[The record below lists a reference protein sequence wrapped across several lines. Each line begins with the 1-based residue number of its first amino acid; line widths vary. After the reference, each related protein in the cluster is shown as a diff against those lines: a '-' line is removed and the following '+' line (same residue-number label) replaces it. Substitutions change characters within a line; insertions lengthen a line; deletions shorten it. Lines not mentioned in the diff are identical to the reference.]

1 MRRAIALLAVA
12 ALVGSLPALAQPKPT
27 RRGFSIAIT
36 EPRNDEFVLGKAKIA
51 AEVKI
56 ESPDDLDRVEFAV
69 GDKVVFVD
77 RAAPF
82 EFVFDFGPE
91 TRSYVIRATAWHREG
106 LSVSDTIV
114 TRKVVG
120 LQIEEVNRVLLWA
133 TAETKAKQ
141 PIAGLKREQFRVLE
155 DGEEQT
161 ILDFYPEDRPITLAL
176 LLDSSGS
183 IRDAL
188 DDVHEGALGFIDQLK
203 DDDRAL
209 VIDFDD
215 KVFLIQDLTSDKA
228 ALKDAAS
235 STEAIGD
242 TAIYD
247 ALHAAF
253 RKLRGIDGRKAIVLL
268 TDGDDTSSQ
277 FPFYRVL
284 EEAKTQDV
292 LIYAIGLGPSVRKG
306 ALKEFCDATG
316 GRAFFA
322 DKAKELAAAYKAI
335 ADELRAQ
342 YYLSYQSSLKEYDG
356 RWVKIEVRSTVP
368 DVEVRAKR
376 GYFAVRTGET
386 VKQAQDAKKPKK

>member
-1 MRRAIALLAVA
+1 MRRATALLAIA
-12 ALVGSLPALAQPKPT
+12 ALAAPLPALAQGKPE

-36 EPRNDEFVLGKAKIA
+36 EPKNDDFVLGKAKIA

-56 ESPDDLDRVEFAV
+56 DSPSDLDRVEFAV
-69 GDKVVFVD
+69 GGKVVFVD

-91 TRSYVIRATAWHREG
+91 TRSYVIRATAWHRDG
-106 LSVSDTIV
+106 ISTSDTVV

-133 TAETKAKQ
+133 TVETKAKQ
-141 PIAGLKREQFRVLE
+141 PMAGLTREQFRVLE
-155 DGEEQT
+155 DGVEQT
-161 ILDFYPEDRPITLAL
+161 LLDFYPEDRPITLAL

-183 IRDAL
+183 IREAL
-188 DDVHEGALGFIDQLK
+188 ADVHEGALGFIDELK
-203 DDDRAL
+203 AEDRAL

-215 KVFLIQDLTSDKA
+215 KVYLLQDLTSDKA
-228 ALKDAAS
+228 ALREAAS
-235 STEAIGD
+235 STEALGD

-277 FPFYRVL
+277 FPFERVL

-306 ALKEFCDATG
+306 PLKEFTDATG
-316 GRAFFA
+316 GRAYFV
-322 DKAKELAAAYKAI
+322 DKAKELVAAYKAI
-335 ADELRAQ
+335 AAELRAQ
-342 YYLSYQSSLKEYDG
+342 YYLSYQSPLTEYDG
-356 RWVKIEVRSTVP
+356 RWVKIDVATTLP
-368 DVEVRAKR
+368 DLTVRAKR
-376 GYFAVRTGET
+376 GYYAVKTGES
-386 VKQAQDAKKPKK
+386 VRKAKDAKKKKK